1 MSIFYLPC
9 KKLDFKVMKTKAMRN
24 IILFLWLSTPALV
37 LSQNHISVYN
47 DFLQGTDEQYT
58 IDCEDLDETI
68 INILSIFINDPE
80 FGFFGCSDVIPYLES
95 QVFIPLNCNTDLTP
109 FGYFNINV
117 SDVCECSCEE
127 YLSIKETN
135 SINRELIKTI
145 NILGK
150 ETTEKGFI
158 IEIYNDG
165 SVIKKIVL

>member
-1 MSIFYLPC
+1 
-9 KKLDFKVMKTKAMRN
+9 MRN
-24 IILFLWLSTPALV
+24 IILFLWLSTSGLV

-47 DFLQGTDEQYT
+47 DFLQGADEQYS
-58 IDCEDLDETI
+58 IDCVDLDETI
-68 INILSIFINDPE
+68 INILSIFINDPG

-95 QVFIPLNCNTDLTP
+95 QLFIPLNCNTDLTP

-135 SINRELIKTI
+135 SINKKLIKTI

-158 IEIYNDG
+158 IEIYDDG
-165 SVIKKIVL
+165 SVIKKIAL